1 MYLCKGE
8 KTNLRQIKPSDFDKI
23 ISWQQNQHLKEY
35 IGDKL
40 PMTLKECESRYLASS
55 NFLNRILGI
64 EDKNGNFIG
73 EIEINNI
80 RWKNKQAE
88 LFLYIGEKN
97 LWGQG
102 YSYDALKTFLDY
114 IFNEKKFTYIY
125 LRVYEHNKRA
135 IRCYEKLGFKKR
147 GILRFRKGKV
157 DSDNLILM
165 DISSSEIQSK
175 QHIQ

>member
-8 KTNLRQIKPSDFDKI
+8 KTNLRPIKPSDFDKI
-23 ISWQQNQHLKEY
+23 ISWQKNKHLKQY

-40 PMTLKECESRYLASS
+40 PISIQECEIRYLAPS

-64 EDKNGNFIG
+64 EDKQGNFIG

-80 RWKNKQAE
+80 NWKDKQGE
-88 LFLYIGEKN
+88 LFLYIGEKD
-97 LWGQG
+97 LWGKG
-102 YSYDALKTFLDY
+102 YGYDALKTFLNY
-114 IFNEKKFTYIY
+114 IFNEKKFKYIY

-147 GILRFRKGKV
+147 GILRFNKKKV
-157 DSDNLILM
+157 NSDNLILM
-165 DISSSEIQSK
+165 DISFSEMQNK
-175 QHIQ
+175 